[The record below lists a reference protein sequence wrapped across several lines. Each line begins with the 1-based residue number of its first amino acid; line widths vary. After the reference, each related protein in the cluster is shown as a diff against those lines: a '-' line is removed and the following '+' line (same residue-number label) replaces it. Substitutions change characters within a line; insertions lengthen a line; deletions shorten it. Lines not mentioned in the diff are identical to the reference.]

1 MWPRLLNGS
10 PCTTTARAPKKISTN
25 EYKQCQHKM
34 SPYSRSGGHVV
45 RYTINKGKVLDC
57 FP

>member
-1 MWPRLLNGS
+1 MSIYMWPTLLNGS

-45 RYTINKGKVLDC
+45 RYTINKG
-57 FP
+57 